1 MQILVCDSQPWGP
14 QRLRKVKE
22 GALPSCQHIAPC
34 KLTPVPKPG
43 FVFSGYNSHVHIYMC
58 LMSETE
64 KKKRERKTMV
74 QLLCHQ
80 LLCFKFS
87 LLKKKERETYLVVI
101 NSTNQVNYSSK
112 LVET

>member
-1 MQILVCDSQPWGP
+1 MCDSQPWGP

-64 KKKRERKTMV
+64 KKK
-74 QLLCHQ
+74 
-80 LLCFKFS
+80 
-87 LLKKKERETYLVVI
+87 EREKQWYSCYVTSCCVLNLVC
-101 NSTNQVNYSSK
+101 
-112 LVET
+112 